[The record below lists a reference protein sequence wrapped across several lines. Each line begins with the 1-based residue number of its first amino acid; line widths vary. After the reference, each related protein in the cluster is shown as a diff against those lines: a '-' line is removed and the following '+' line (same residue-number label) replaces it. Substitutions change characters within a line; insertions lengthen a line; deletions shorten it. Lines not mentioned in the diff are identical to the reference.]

1 MTAVPRGLMEDLVSS
16 VLSSSAVSIVGEH
29 EELFWVKLWLVAT
42 NESMKEY
49 DCLGF

>member
-16 VLSSSAVSIVGEH
+16 VLSSSVASIVGEH
-29 EELFWVKLWLVAT
+29 ELFWVKLWLVAT
-42 NESMKEY
+42 NESVKEY